1 MSTRANRNAGVSR
14 RRFFAGVSAA
24 VIAAPAVARGQG
36 ARKWRCVTSW
46 IKNMPGPGVSARRI
60 AERINVMSDGALHI
74 DVFGAGEIV
83 PAFQVLD
90 AVSQGSVEMG
100 HTAAIFWGGKMP
112 AAPLFTTQPFGM
124 TAHEHTAWLAAG
136 GQALWEELYRPFKV
150 QPFVAGNTG
159 PSSAGWFRKPV
170 RSLADIK
177 GLRIRSTGIGGEVYQ
192 ALGLTAM
199 AIPPGDTYAAL
210 ERGVIDA
217 VELLAPANDL
227 PLGLHKVA
235 PYGYFPGFNKPNGA
249 SEALINQAAWSALP
263 PSLQTIVE
271 TACRAEHD
279 IAVGEAFDANVKAI
293 EVLAAQG
300 VTLQRLPADV
310 LVAAQ
315 TAAGTVMD
323 RIAGTSELA
332 RRIVDSQRGF
342 LSRSAPWKSLTA

>member
-1 MSTRANRNAGVSR
+1 MTRAGSNLLSR
-14 RRFFAGVSAA
+14 RRFIAAAGAA
-24 VIAAPAVARGQG
+24 AMIAAPAVARGQSG
-36 ARKWRCVTSW
+36 RKWRCVTSW
-46 IKNMPGPGVSARRI
+46 VKNMPGPGVSARRI
-60 AERINVMSDGALHI
+60 AERISVMSGGALTV

-90 AVSQGSVEMG
+90 AVSQGNVEMG

-112 AAPLFTTQPFGM
+112 SAPLFTTQPFGM
-124 TAHEHTAWLAAG
+124 TPHEHTAWLAAG
-136 GQALWEELYRPFKV
+136 GQALWEELYRPFTV

-159 PSSAGWFRKPV
+159 PSGAGWFRKPV
-170 RSLADIK
+170 RGVGDIK

-249 SEALINQAAWSALP
+249 SEALINLSAWSALP
-263 PSLQTIVE
+263 PALQTVVE

-279 IAVGEAFDANVKAI
+279 LAVAEAFEANVRAV
-293 EVLAAQG
+293 EALTAQG

-310 LVAAQ
+310 L
-315 TAAGTVMD
+315 TAAEAAAGSVLE
-323 RIAGTSELA
+323 RISGTSDLA
-332 RRIVDSQRGF
+332 RRIVESQRGF
-342 LSRSAPWKSLTA
+342 MRRSAPWKALTA

>member
-1 MSTRANRNAGVSR
+1 MSTKAKSGTAVSR
-14 RRFFAGVSAA
+14 RRFFAGVGAA
-24 VIAAPAVARGQG
+24 VIAAPAVAHGQG
-36 ARKWRCVTSW
+36 GRKWRCVTSW

-60 AERINVMSDGALHI
+60 ADRITTMSDGALTVE
-74 DVFGAGEIV
+74 VFGTGEIV

-124 TAHEHTAWLAAG
+124 SPLEHTAWLASG
-136 GQALWEELYRPFKV
+136 GQGLWDELYKPFNVK
-150 QPFVAGNTG
+150 PMIAGNTG
-159 PSSAGWFRKPV
+159 PSAAGWFRKPIK
-170 RSLADIK
+170 SAADIK

-235 PYGYFPGFNKPNGA
+235 PHGYFPGFNKPNGA
-249 SEALINQAAWSALP
+249 SEAVINLAAWTALP

-279 IAVGEAFDANVKAI
+279 LALAEAFDANVKAI
-293 EVLAAQG
+293 EALAAQG
-300 VTLQRLPADV
+300 VTVQRLPADV
-310 LVAAQ
+310 LAAAEG
-315 TAAGTVMD
+315 AAATVMD
-323 RIAGTSELA
+323 RIAGTSDIA
-332 RRIVDSQRGF
+332 RRIVDSQRAAIR
-342 LSRSAPWKSLTA
+342 RSAPWKRLIA

>member
-1 MSTRANRNAGVSR
+1 MSANARTGLNR
-14 RRFFAGVSAA
+14 RKFFAAVGAA
-24 VIAAPAVARGQG
+24 VLATPHVARGQAG
-36 ARKWRCVTSW
+36 RKWRCVTSW

-60 AERINVMSDGALHI
+60 AERITTMSEGALVV

-90 AVSQGSVEMG
+90 AVGQGSVEMG

-124 TAHEHTAWLAAG
+124 TPHEHTAWLASG
-136 GQALWEELYRPFKV
+136 GQALWDDLYRPFNVK
-150 QPFVAGNTG
+150 PFVAGNTG
-159 PSSAGWFRKPV
+159 PSAAGWFRKPI
-170 RSLADIK
+170 RSVAEIK
-177 GLRIRSTGIGGEVYQ
+177 GVRIRSTGIGGEVYQ

-217 VELLAPANDL
+217 VELLAPANDV

-249 SEALINQAAWSALP
+249 SEALINLAAWSALP
-263 PSLQTIVE
+263 ASLQTIVE

-279 IAVGEAFDANVKAI
+279 LAVAEAFDANVKAV
-293 EVLAAQG
+293 EALAAQG
-300 VTLQRLPADV
+300 VTLQRLPGDV
-310 LVAAQ
+310 LAAAEAA
-315 TAAGTVMD
+315 AAGVLE
-323 RIAGTSELA
+323 RIAGTGPAA
-332 RRIVDSQRGF
+332 RRIVESQRTAM
-342 LSRSAPWKSLTA
+342 RRAAPWKALTA